1 MFDFKLYFY
10 VGFTVGNGTPIIC
23 CAVRRVVYIAA
34 NVLDVTQRS
43 FKASMALHPKHEL
56 FLRRR

>member
-10 VGFTVGNGTPIIC
+10 VGFTVGSVTPVIC
-23 CAVRRVVYIAA
+23 CAVRRVVSIAA

-43 FKASMALHPKHEL
+43 FKPSMA
-56 FLRRR
+56 

>member
-1 MFDFKLYFY
+1 MCRLSVDLMFDFKLYFY

-43 FKASMALHPKHEL
+43 FKASMA
-56 FLRRR
+56 